1 METVLLLAC
10 GGIAIAAVVM
20 TVAIIVE
27 LAKISEAYSAKMREA
42 EDE

>member
-10 GGIAIAAVVM
+10 GGIALAAVVM

-27 LAKISEAYSAKMREA
+27 LAKVSAAYGEKMRE
-42 EDE
+42 EEE